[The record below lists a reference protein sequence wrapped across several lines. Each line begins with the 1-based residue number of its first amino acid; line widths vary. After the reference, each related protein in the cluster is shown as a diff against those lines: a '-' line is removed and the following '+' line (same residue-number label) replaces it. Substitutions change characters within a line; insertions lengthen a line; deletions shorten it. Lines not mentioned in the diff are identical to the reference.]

1 MWEKVHSVTQRQT
14 GAAFPINY
22 EFSHPT
28 LILTAKA
35 SNSKLTW
42 HRAGILYPALKIPEI
57 GLVQS
62 KSVLIK
68 LGSQFIQIYNPQQ
81 YNYIVEFESVDWFI
95 DITLDFWLNPN
106 LHEMRIEKQLENLSL
121 LAVESKENIALL
133 QSQLD
138 RIEQSMDT
146 TTGQ

>member
-22 EFSHPT
+22 EFSHST

-35 SNSKLTW
+35 SNSRLTW
-42 HRAGILYPALKIPEI
+42 HRAGILYPALKVPEI

-62 KSVLIK
+62 KSVSVK
-68 LGSQFIQIYNPQQ
+68 LGSQFIQIYNPQE
-81 YNYIVEFESVDWFI
+81 YNYIVNFESVDWFI
-95 DITLDFWLNPN
+95 DITLDFWLNAS
-106 LHEMRIEKQLENLSL
+106 LQEMRVEKQLQNLNL
-121 LAVESKENIALL
+121 LAVESKENVALL
-133 QSQLD
+133 QQQLD
-138 RIEQSMDT
+138 RIEQGMNT